1 MGELRFSLETLP
13 EVEDTRFLMILEE
26 VTGPGGPHWPHPEPR
41 SSAPAL
47 THTTGQETAQ
57 SCQVELQGC
66 SRGSRGSLS
75 APGTSRVTH
84 ALPNLPFLAPCSST
98 DVQSSQDNTQPYF

>member
-57 SCQVELQGC
+57 RCQVELQGQQRKPERSWHIQND
-66 SRGSRGSLS
+66 SRSAEPAALGTLLQHRCAKLSR
-75 APGTSRVTH
+75 
-84 ALPNLPFLAPCSST
+84 
-98 DVQSSQDNTQPYF
+98 